1 MTSAGYDAIVLAGGR
16 SRRMGDVAKL
26 GLVVGGD
33 SLLGHACAAVSDA
46 ARLVVVGPDDQDG
59 VPASAVVVR
68 EDPPFAGPAAAIG
81 AGVAALEGST
91 DATDLVVVLAADV
104 PRAREAVPVLLAAVA
119 DRPHHD
125 GVVARSSDGHR
136 QPLLAVY
143 RKPALRAALA
153 SHAPLAG
160 GSVMRVIASLRLA
173 EIDLPDDVLADVDT
187 PADLHRLT
195 EQTEQTEEPHDG

>member
-1 MTSAGYDAIVLAGGR
+1 VTSAGYDAIVLAGGR

-46 ARLVVVGPDDQDG
+46 RRLVVVGPDDQAG
-59 VPASAVVVR
+59 VPASALVVR

-81 AGVAALEGST
+81 AGVGAFEASS
-91 DATDLVVVLAADV
+91 DASDLVVVLAADV
-104 PRAREAVPVLLAAVA
+104 PRAREAVPVLLSAVA
-119 DRPHHD
+119 DHPDHD

-143 RKPALRAALA
+143 RMPALRATLA

-160 GSVMRVIASLRLA
+160 GSVMRVIASLRLL
-173 EIDLPDDVLADVDT
+173 EIDVPDDVLADVDT

-195 EQTEQTEEPHDG
+195 EQTKESHDG